1 MKVDAV
7 NIYLVTT
14 GKLHPVV
21 VELVTDEGIAGIGE
35 AAIAYG
41 LGGTAAAGMIKDLA
55 SA

>member
-1 MKVDAV
+1 MKVDAF

-21 VELVTDEGIAGIGE
+21 VELVTDEGVAGIGE

-41 LGGTAAAGMIKDLA
+41 LGGTARQRER
-55 SA
+55 SRSH